1 LTGSD
6 AGNDKGEVLRRVLTM
21 NEKHK
26 NNGIQYFYPPSSG
39 VDPFEM
45 SEDRPVAK
53 LTIIPLK
60 HIIVSERQTQN
71 E

>member
-1 LTGSD
+1 
-6 AGNDKGEVLRRVLTM
+6 M

-26 NNGIQYFYPPSSG
+26 NNGIQYFYPPSGG